1 MRYILV
7 LTGIVFCCSSQL
19 TAQQEYQP
27 TYEDTL
33 QVFEELFN
41 YEDPLHLAVKCDL
54 KTFKK
59 TRRQEKYQ
67 PAEMT
72 CHVNDSFQVTH
83 PVRIKARG
91 IFRRDKC
98 DLPPF
103 WLNIRYS
110 GIEADSLKEIRKIKM
125 VIRCGKSKQY
135 ENYIL
140 REYMV
145 YKIYNLISPYSF
157 RVRLVKLKLI
167 NTAKENIATEDW
179 AFMIEPADYMA
190 RRLNA
195 VFVKSDKLSVRTVNR
210 EMIDKVALFQYMIGN
225 GDFSVTGRH
234 NLRILT
240 LKDQAAIRGFV
251 PVPYDFDISG
261 LVNAHYAIPGEHM
274 GTKSVRERYF
284 LGPCRS
290 RDMHQEAIQNF
301 ATYKDEIIDYIH
313 GFEYLDEKEKLDMI
327 VYIESYF
334 EEASDEKFIDRHLST
349 TCL

>member
-1 MRYILV
+1 MKSILF
-7 LTGIVFCCSSQL
+7 LTSIVFCCFGQL
-19 TAQQEYQP
+19 EAQQEYQP

-33 QVFEELFN
+33 QVYEELFN
-41 YEDPLHLAVKCDL
+41 NEDPLHLAVKCDL
-54 KTFKK
+54 KVFKR

-91 IFRRDKC
+91 IFRRDNC
-98 DLPPF
+98 TMPPF

-110 GIEADSLKEIRKIKM
+110 GIEADSLNEIKKIKM
-125 VIRCGKSKQY
+125 VIRCRKAQQY

-157 RVRLVKLKLI
+157 RVRLVKLKFI
-167 NTAKENIATEDW
+167 DTSKDNNATEDW

-190 RRLNA
+190 QRLNA
-195 VFVKSDKLSVRTVNR
+195 VFVKSDKLSMRTVNR

-234 NLRILT
+234 NLKILN
-240 LKDQAAIRGFV
+240 LKDQAVPGFI
-251 PVPYDFDISG
+251 PVPYDFDYCG
-261 LVNAHYAIPGEHM
+261 LVDAHYAIPGETL
-274 GTKSVRERYF
+274 GIKSVRERYF

-290 RDMHQEAIQNF
+290 REIQQEAIQNF

-313 GFEYLDEKEKLDMI
+313 EFEYLDEKEKLDMI
-327 VYIESYF
+327 VYLESYF
-334 EEASDEKFIDRHLST
+334 EEASDENFIERHLAT
-349 TCL
+349 TCR